1 LRTTVQGIGQIEID
15 ELYVGIDSN
24 GREYIMP
31 VQAKGRKDQLSSVQ
45 TRQDIEICADKFP
58 DHICRPTSAQFLD
71 DGLVATFELSQED
84 DEILVVAEK
93 HYRFGKP
100 IVD

>member
-1 LRTTVQGIGQIEID
+1 
-15 ELYVGIDSN
+15 
-24 GREYIMP
+24 MP

-71 DGLVATFELSQED
+71 DGLVAMFELSQED